1 MVRMVRLLLPFTHG
15 IDSSAITYA
24 ITLAQHLKATLT
36 LLSLIHQPQTTKKGP
51 RWEDIQQSRD
61 FLEFAQH
68 KAGRSGVLVERM
80 ELYTQHAPRSIRAL
94 AQEMDCT
101 GIVLAVR
108 RGSGVL
114 LATNEVKQLLE
125 ERSVP
130 IYVVSLPA
138 GKCLFSLPSWLS
150 RGLAGPNSSDSI
162 LRWEVFSDQTEYQ
175 SHDLHVLTD
184 S

>member
-24 ITLAQHLKATLT
+24 IALAQHLKATLT
-36 LLSLIHQPQTTKKGP
+36 LLSLIHQPQAASKGP

-61 FLEFAQH
+61 FLEYAQH
-68 KAGRSGVLVERM
+68 KAVRSGVLVERM
-80 ELYTQHAPRSIRAL
+80 ELYTHHAPRSIRAL

-101 GIVLAVR
+101 GIVLVVR
-108 RGSGVL
+108 RGSGLL
-114 LATNEVKQLLE
+114 LATNEIKQLLE

-130 IYVVSLPA
+130 IYVVSLPTR
-138 GKCLFSLPSWLS
+138 KRLFSLPSWLS
-150 RGLAGPNSSDSI
+150 RGLASHNSPNSV
-162 LRWEVFSDQTEYQ
+162 LRWEIFSDQAEYQ